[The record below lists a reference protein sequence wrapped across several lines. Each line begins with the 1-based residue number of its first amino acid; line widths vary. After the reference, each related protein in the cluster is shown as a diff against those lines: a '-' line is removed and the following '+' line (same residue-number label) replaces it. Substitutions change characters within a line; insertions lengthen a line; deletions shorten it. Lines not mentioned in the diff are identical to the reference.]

1 MMQTITI
8 YLKRSLIWV
17 GGKGLGFY
25 ENVPP
30 HSSDR
35 WSYLPSQ
42 PSNLLFQE
50 LYSEV
55 FPNIAFA

>member
-1 MMQTITI
+1 MQTITI

-17 GGKGLGFY
+17 GGEGLEIS
-25 ENVPP
+25 ENFPP

-35 WSYLPSQ
+35 WSYSPSQ
-42 PSNLLFQE
+42 PPILLFQE
-50 LYSEV
+50 LCSKV